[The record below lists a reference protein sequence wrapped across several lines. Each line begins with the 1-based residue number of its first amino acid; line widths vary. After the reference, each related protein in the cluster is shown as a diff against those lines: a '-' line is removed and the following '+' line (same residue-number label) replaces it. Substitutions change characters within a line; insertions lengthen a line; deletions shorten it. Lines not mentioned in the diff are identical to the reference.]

1 MSETLARRVA
11 KGALWL
17 IAARW
22 GVRLL
27 GVASTI
33 LLARLLRPADYGLVG
48 MATLLY
54 SLVQSAGDFSLDIDL
69 IRSGSHERERY
80 DTVWTLEIARG
91 LATAALVALLAL
103 PVAAM
108 LHEPRLVGISVF
120 IAAIAAISG
129 FVNVGVVEFRSEL
142 AFARECVYTLAVK
155 LASFLVAVP
164 LAFAWRDY
172 RALVAGLAA
181 SAVARVVL
189 SFALHPYRPRL
200 SLARFRDVF
209 GFSKWLWFSSQLF
222 FVRTRS
228 DELFVGKFVGIAAL
242 GFYRI
247 ARTVAELPM
256 TELITPVLAA
266 IFPGF
271 SKLSGEGRS
280 LSRGYLAVL
289 AGGLCLMVPLAFGL
303 LVTADLV
310 LDLGFGR
317 QWSAAAPLLRL
328 LAFAAPLELLVGNAY
343 AVFVA
348 MGRPRVFTYT
358 SLINAASFLLLLAL
372 LVPTQGAI
380 GAAMALVGASLV
392 GGGLNLVLAQ
402 RLVGLS
408 TNELVEALWR
418 PVASG
423 ASMAAF
429 LAAFRQVVNFG
440 FGIGGEALMLAACVV
455 LGAAIYTV
463 VLLAL
468 WASTGYPKG
477 AEATIVEFIA
487 ARLQPKLPALARIS
501 ATRRQKPLER

>member
-1 MSETLARRVA
+1 MSDTLARRVA

-22 GVRLL
+22 GVRLI
-27 GVASTI
+27 GIASTI
-33 LLARLLRPADYGLVG
+33 LLARLLRPTDYGLVG

-54 SLVQSAGDFSLDIDL
+54 ALVQSAGDFSLDMDL
-69 IRSGSHERERY
+69 IRSGSRERERY
-80 DTVWTLEIARG
+80 DTVWTLEIVRG
-91 LATAALVALLAL
+91 LLTAALVVLLAI
-103 PVAAM
+103 PAAAI
-108 LHEPRLVGISVF
+108 LHQPHLIGISAV

-129 FVNVGVVEFRSEL
+129 FANVGVVEFRSEF

-155 LASFLVAVP
+155 LASFVVAVP

-172 RALVAGLAA
+172 RALVAGLVA

-200 SLARFRDVF
+200 SLARFREVF

-228 DELFVGKFVGIAAL
+228 DELFVSKFVGIAAL

-247 ARTVAELPM
+247 ARTVAELPT

-271 SKLSGEGRS
+271 SKLSGAGKTLR
-280 LSRGYLAVL
+280 RGYLAVL
-289 AGGLCLMVPLAFGL
+289 TGGLCLMAPLAFGL
-303 LVTADLV
+303 MVTADLV

-317 QWSAAAPLLRL
+317 QWSAAVPLLRL
-328 LAFAAPLELLVGNAY
+328 LAFTGPLELLVGNAY

-348 MGRPRVFTYT
+348 MGRPRLFTYT
-358 SLINAASFLLLLAL
+358 SLVNAAAFLVLLAL
-372 LVPTQGAI
+372 LVPTRGAI

-392 GGGLNLVLAQ
+392 GGGLNLILAQ
-402 RLVGLS
+402 RLV
-408 TNELVEALWR
+408 ELPARDVAEALWR
-418 PVASG
+418 PVTAA

-429 LAAFRQVVNFG
+429 LGAFRQVVSFAPG
-440 FGIGGEALMLAACVV
+440 ASGEALMLAACVA

-463 VLLAL
+463 VLFAL
-468 WASTGYPKG
+468 WAAGGYAKG
-477 AEATIVEFIA
+477 AEATIIEFVGT
-487 ARLQPKLPALARIS
+487 RVRPRFPALMRLA
-501 ATRRQKPLER
+501 AGRRGGR